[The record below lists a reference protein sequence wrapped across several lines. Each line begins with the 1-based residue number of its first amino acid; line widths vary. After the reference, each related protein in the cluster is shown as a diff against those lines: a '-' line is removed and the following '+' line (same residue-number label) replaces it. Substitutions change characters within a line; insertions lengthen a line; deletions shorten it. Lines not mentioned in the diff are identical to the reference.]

1 MIYITWAH
9 LDCRLSSLVDTPTW
23 TSQVPIPGGQSYH
36 LHFEEGLTYSPTVSL
51 WQNLSVSPGVL
62 FLGPVMVLPFLPE
75 IPRASCSTPGRRR
88 IARASPRSTLLE
100 LSLGTF
106 CSLMTEAASPI
117 AAPRP
122 DTKALRQNEQPRPLG
137 ACWAGLPVCVPFGPS
152 GVGPYLS
159 KCRGCVAG
167 AP

>member
-1 MIYITWAH
+1 MIYITWVH
-9 LDCRLSSLVDTPTW
+9 LDCRLSSLGDIPTW

-51 WQNLSVSPGVL
+51 WQNQSVSPGVL
-62 FLGPVMVLPFLPE
+62 FLRPVTVLPFLPE

-88 IARASPRSTLLE
+88 IAWASPRSTLFE

-106 CSLMTEAASPI
+106 CSLRTEAASPI

-122 DTKALRQNEQPRPLG
+122 DTKALRQKTPLSSPG
-137 ACWAGLPVCVPFGPS
+137 PWALARQTARLCPLWTCWDWAIS
-152 GVGPYLS
+152 E
-159 KCRGCVAG
+159 
-167 AP
+167 

>member
-9 LDCRLSSLVDTPTW
+9 LDCRLSSLVDIPTW
-23 TSQVPIPGGQSYH
+23 TSQVPIPGGQ
-36 LHFEEGLTYSPTVSL
+36 
-51 WQNLSVSPGVL
+51 LS
-62 FLGPVMVLPFLPE
+62 FAF
-75 IPRASCSTPGRRR
+75 RRR
-88 IARASPRSTLLE
+88 AHLQSHSESVAEPEREPRCPVSWSCHGSSLPPRDAQGLMLHPVGERIAQASPRSTLLE

-106 CSLMTEAASPI
+106 CSLLTEAASPI

-122 DTKALRQNEQPRPLG
+122 DTRALRQNEQPRPLG
-137 ACWAGLPVCVPFGPS
+137 ACWAGLPVCVHFGPS

-167 AP
+167 AL